1 MTQNTT
7 ICAIST
13 PAGQGGI
20 AVIRVS
26 GPEAITACNRIFQ
39 PLSKEKTVDKQ
50 KPYTLNHGQIMKGDT
65 MLDEVLIAVFH
76 KPHSYTGEDLVEI
89 SCHGSIYIQ
98 KRIIEILVEFGAN
111 LAAPG
116 EFTQRAFLN
125 GKLDLMQ
132 VEAIADLID
141 SQSEASHK
149 LAMNNLR
156 GGVSKTIRE
165 LRNQL
170 VDLSALIE
178 LELDFSEEDIEF
190 ADRSQLRNL
199 LQKIQIEVTEL
210 LNSFQLGN
218 AIKNG
223 IPAAIIGKPNVGKST
238 LLNTLLNDD
247 KALVSDIPGTTRDS
261 IEDVMTI
268 NGIQFRFID
277 TAGIRQSDDVVE
289 SMGIERTYK
298 IIEKAEIVLY
308 LTDDKNDT
316 EEYNTLKSQFPH
328 KKWLYII
335 NKCDTEADFNSNQ
348 LQISAKYHKNID
360 ELQKKLLHQ
369 IDFQLTTDKTIISNI
384 RHYNSLQNIKT
395 ALEQVQSGLDAN
407 LSNDLLAL
415 DLKNAINYLSELL
428 GDNAI
433 SADEVLGAIFGRFCI
448 GK

>member
-1 MTQNTT
+1 M
-7 ICAIST
+7 
-13 PAGQGGI
+13 
-20 AVIRVS
+20 
-26 GPEAITACNRIFQ
+26 
-39 PLSKEKTVDKQ
+39 
-50 KPYTLNHGQIMKGDT
+50 
-65 MLDEVLIAVFH
+65 
-76 KPHSYTGEDLVEI
+76 VEI

-98 KRIIEILVEFGAN
+98 KRIIEILVELGVS

-132 VEAIADLID
+132 VEAVADLID

-156 GGVSKTIRE
+156 GGVSKTIQE

-178 LELDFSEEDIEF
+178 LELDFSEEDLEF

-199 LQKIQIEVTEL
+199 LQEIQIEVAEL

-223 IPAAIIGKPNVGKST
+223 IPVAIIGKPNVGKST

-298 IIEKAEIVLY
+298 IIEKAEIILY
-308 LTDDKNDT
+308 LTDAQDDSK
-316 EEYNTLKSQFPH
+316 EYAALKLQFPH
-328 KKWLYII
+328 KKWFYII
-335 NKCDTEADFNSNQ
+335 NKCDTEADFDSNQ

-360 ELQKKLLHQ
+360 ELKNILFNQTDIQ
-369 IDFQLTTDKTIISNI
+369 FATDKTIISNV
-384 RHYNSLQNIKT
+384 RHYNALQKIKI
-395 ALEQVQSGLDAN
+395 ALEQLQTGMDAY

-415 DLKNAINYLSELL
+415 DLKTAINYLGELL
-428 GDNAI
+428 GDAI

>member
-1 MTQNTT
+1 MKPNNT
-7 ICAIST
+7 ICSLSTAQGLAAIALIRISGEGAFKIIST
-13 PAGQGGI
+13 LTSLSEIQPRRAYFKELIYQGQTI
-20 AVIRVS
+20 DQVIVTCYQ
-26 GPEAITACNRIFQ
+26 A
-39 PLSKEKTVDKQ
+39 
-50 KPYTLNHGQIMKGDT
+50 
-65 MLDEVLIAVFH
+65 
-76 KPHSYTGEDLVEI
+76 PHSYTGEDMVEI
-89 SCHGSIYIQ
+89 ACHGSIYIQ
-98 KRIIEILVEFGAN
+98 KRIIEILVELGVN

-132 VEAIADLID
+132 VEAVADLID

-156 GGVSKTIRE
+156 GGVSKTIQE

-170 VDLSALIE
+170 IDLSALIE

-199 LQKIQIEVTEL
+199 LQEIQIEVAEL

-223 IPAAIIGKPNVGKST
+223 IPVAIIGKPNVGKST

-277 TAGIRQSDDVVE
+277 TAGIRQSDDIVE

-298 IIEKAEIVLY
+298 IIEKSEIVLY
-308 LTDDKNDT
+308 LTEIDSDIS
-316 EEYNTLKSQFPH
+316 EYNVLKSQFPH
-328 KKWLYII
+328 KKWIYVI
-335 NKCDTEADFNSNQ
+335 NKCDIEADFDPNK

-360 ELQKKLLHQ
+360 ELKNILFTQTDIQ
-369 IDFQLTTDKTIISNI
+369 FVTDKTIISNV
-384 RHYNSLQNIKT
+384 RHYHALQKIKT
-395 ALEQVQSGLDAN
+395 ALEQLQTGMDAH

-415 DLKNAINYLSELL
+415 DLKTAINYLGELL
-428 GDNAI
+428 GDAI